1 MYNVSRKILPI
12 LLLGISLVFLDC
24 TEGYGQKSKRKKKKQ
39 QEEQVDSNI
48 NNLKLAEQF
57 FTEGEKYFILED
69 YTKAL
74 VFFQKSLELAP
85 GNAAINYKIAEIFN
99 INNDLDNAL
108 IHALEAVRFQGNNKY
123 YYLLLA
129 EIYKKQSD
137 YAKAAEVYEQLVDKI
152 PGSEEYLIETASLY
166 IYLNRIDDALRCYR
180 RVEETF
186 GINEQVSIQIQN
198 ILLKQN
204 KLDEVIAESKKLIE
218 AFPDRPE
225 YIANLAN
232 KYIVNDLYD
241 EAIELLENSIQDF
254 PDNPMLLSQLA
265 EVYRKTG
272 RVEESKAIVKV
283 IFEDPDYKL
292 QGKMQFLAAY
302 FGKELSDDEKEYVIE
317 LGNKIIY
324 YHPEEPEA
332 YAIFGDLYQG
342 LSYPEEAKTMYLKSL
357 ELSPS
362 NLNAWQN
369 VLDYE
374 LRNGEFDSVIVH
386 AEKAIT
392 YFPNQALLY
401 FYGGTG
407 YLSKNDHKKSV
418 QMLEQGKKYSSSN
431 LQLLALFNGQ
441 LGDAYNG
448 LEDYEQ
454 SDRAYEAA
462 LDYDPEND
470 HVLNNYSYFLSL
482 RKEKLDLAEKMS
494 TKLIERNPEDPTYL
508 DTYAWVLYNL
518 GKYDDAKKYIEKAIN
533 FDETGSGTLVEHYG
547 DILFKLGDVNEAVE
561 QWEKAKQLNDTTD
574 LLDKKI
580 ADRQLY
586 E

>member
-1 MYNVSRKILPI
+1 MSNGRVDILDKENSENSI
-12 LLLGISLVFLDC
+12 F
-24 TEGYGQKSKRKKKKQ
+24 
-39 QEEQVDSNI
+39 
-48 NNLKLAEQF
+48 KL
-57 FTEGEKYFILED
+57 YDRIP
-69 YTKAL
+69 
-74 VFFQKSLELAP
+74 V
-85 GNAAINYKIAEIFN
+85 
-99 INNDLDNAL
+99 
-108 IHALEAVRFQGNNKY
+108 NNK
-123 YYLLLA
+123 
-129 EIYKKQSD
+129 
-137 YAKAAEVYEQLVDKI
+137 
-152 PGSEEYLIETASLY
+152 ASAY
-166 IYLNRIDDALRCYR
+166 TDALRGDFEDSNLSLAY
-180 RVEETF
+180 F
-186 GINEQVSIQIQN
+186 SAQN
-198 ILLKQN
+198 VQ
-204 KLDEVIAESKKLIE
+204 
-218 AFPDRPE
+218 
-225 YIANLAN
+225 ANQ
-232 KYIVNDLYD
+232 
-241 EAIELLENSIQDF
+241 NSIR
-254 PDNPMLLSQLA
+254 A

-283 IFEDPDYKL
+283 IFDDPNYKL

-302 FGKELSDDEKEYVIE
+302 FGKELSDEEKEYAIE
-317 LGNKIIY
+317 LGKKIIY
-324 YHPEEPEA
+324 YHSEEPEA

-342 LSYPEEAKTMYLKSL
+342 LNYPEEAKAMYLKSL
-357 ELSPS
+357 ELNPS

-374 LRNGEFDSVIVH
+374 LRNGENDSVIVNS
-386 AEKAIT
+386 ENAIT

-407 YLSKNDHKKSV
+407 YLSKNEYKKSV
-418 QMLEQGKKYSSSN
+418 QMLEQGKKLSSSN

-454 SDRAYEAA
+454 SDKAYEAA

-482 RKEKLDLAEKMS
+482 RKEKLDLAERMS
-494 TKLIERNPEDPTYL
+494 TKLVERNPEDPTYL

-547 DILFKLGDVNEAVE
+547 DILFKLGDVNEAVK
-561 QWEKAKQLNDTTD
+561 QWEKAKKLNDTTD